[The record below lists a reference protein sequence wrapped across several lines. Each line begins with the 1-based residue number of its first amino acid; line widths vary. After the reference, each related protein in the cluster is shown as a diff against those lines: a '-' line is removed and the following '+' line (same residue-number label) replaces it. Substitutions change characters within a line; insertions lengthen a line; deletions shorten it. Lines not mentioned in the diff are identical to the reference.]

1 MEFVPSSEC
10 DNTVDLLATASMMD
24 CIAERRFP
32 KMIVIAII
40 S

>member
-1 MEFVPSSEC
+1 
-10 DNTVDLLATASMMD
+10 LLATASMMD